1 MKKCNIIALNVKPES
16 EDVRM
21 FKKCLTELVSTMN
34 DTDRAGRMIGRR
46 NLTANFVT
54 SFISTLIFL
63 EKYDVREYVLSEQKA
78 SAAV

>member
-21 FKKCLTELVSTMN
+21 FKKCLTELATTMN
-34 DTDRAGRMIGRR
+34 DTDRAGKMIGRR

-54 SFISTLIFL
+54 SLISTLIFL
-63 EKYDVREYVLSEQKA
+63 EKNDVREYVLSEQNGG
-78 SAAV
+78 AVL